1 MSPDDATTLCGHED
15 SPPLPSAP
23 AAAVPPPGFVRLLGV
38 PISLVDARQAC
49 DYIIQRSIAGI
60 GGWVVTPNLDILR
73 RLVRDAHFRELCA
86 DADLR
91 LADGMPLIWA
101 SRLQGTPLPERVA
114 GSDLIWRLAERAAE
128 AGRSVFLLG
137 GNEGAAANAANVLRD
152 RSPSLRIAGVCCPPM
167 GFENDPSYMH
177 TLDRMI
183 ADASPD
189 IVFVGLG
196 SPKQELLIRRL
207 REVQPRAW
215 YLGVGVTFS
224 FTAGEISRAPVWMRH
239 LGLEWCHRLAKEP
252 GRLWK
257 RYLVQGVPFAFR
269 LLSSSAMSRLG
280 GDCVRSRLTAPAACA
295 KGGES

>member
-1 MSPDDATTLCGHED
+1 
-15 SPPLPSAP
+15 
-23 AAAVPPPGFVRLLGV
+23 VRLLGV
-38 PISLVDARQAC
+38 PISCVDARQAC
-49 DYIIQRSIAGI
+49 EYIIQRSLAGI

-73 RLVRDAHFRELCA
+73 RFVRHADFRELCA

-91 LADGMPLIWA
+91 LADGMPLVWA

-137 GNEGAAANAANVLRD
+137 GNPGAAANAADVLRE

-167 GFENDPSYMH
+167 GFENDRSYIQS
-177 TLDRMI
+177 LDRMI
-183 ADASPD
+183 VDASPD

-207 REVQPRAW
+207 RTVQPRAW
-215 YLGVGVTFS
+215 YLGVGVSFS
-224 FTAGEISRAPVWMRH
+224 FTAGEISRAPVWMRRS
-239 LGLEWCHRLAKEP
+239 GLEWCHRLAKEP

-257 RYLVQGVPFAFR
+257 RYLVQGVPFGIR
-269 LLSSSAMSRLG
+269 LLLSSAGSRF
-280 GDCVRSRLTAPAACA
+280 VRTLVPARVPAPVVCA
-295 KGGES
+295 KGGKS